1 MGFENINN
9 SKNHDLK
16 AILTSSE
23 NEAVKYIKDA
33 FIENGIDFD
42 KVIRFRRRSKEYLT
56 LVAPDDNDFCRIKIG
71 VISIWFSVD
80 SCKLSEDKRKDLR
93 FSNVKNRNTRHWK
106 VPLNCLEDF
115 RTNSDL
121 ILATYKSLDI
131 SDTDIAKNPSENYE
145 VEEKP
150 SGRKK
155 GKSIIDSISD
165 YTVIDIETS
174 SINVKEAEVIE
185 LAAIRVRNSEIVDT
199 YSTFIQP
206 SCPVSPKITEITG
219 ITNEM
224 LIDAPKIEEKMPE
237 FLEFIG
243 KDIILGHNI
252 VSYDSTILYDVCVK
266 LNLQSFNNDMLD
278 TLYYSRYCDIK
289 VPNQK
294 LTTLTGYFNI
304 EHEAHRAL
312 GDCIANFKCYEKLK
326 EKYTRK
332 HTSLSSE
339 SLGNT
344 NQSDMSSPF
353 AVKTQYSDISG
364 KTIVLTGDFRIGKRN
379 LIKAKLEELGA
390 GVKKSVSGKT
400 DYVIIGALGS
410 LDWKFGEYGDKV
422 SKAYELQEKGKPIKI
437 IKEEEFF
444 ECLNT
449 TV

>member
-1 MGFENINN
+1 MSFENINN

-16 AILTSSE
+16 AILTTSE
-23 NEAVKYIKDA
+23 NEAIKYIKA
-33 FIENGIDFD
+33 VFIENGIDFD
-42 KVIRFRRRSKEYLT
+42 RVIRFRRRSKDYLT
-56 LVAPDDNDFCRIKIG
+56 LITPNDIDFCRIKIG
-71 VISIWFSVD
+71 TISIWFSID
-80 SCKLSEDKRKDLR
+80 TWGLSDDKRSDHR

-106 VPLNCLEDF
+106 VTLNCLEDF
-115 RTNSDL
+115 KTNSDL
-121 ILATYKSLDI
+121 ILAAYMSENI
-131 SDTDIAKNPSENYE
+131 SDTNIEQNLPEKYE
-145 VEEKP
+145 VEDK
-150 SGRKK
+150 SSIRKK
-155 GKSIIDSISD
+155 GNSMINNISD

-185 LAAIRVRNSEIVDT
+185 LAAVRVRNGDIVDT

-206 SCPVSPKITEITG
+206 TRPVSPKITEITG

-243 KDIILGHNI
+243 NDIILGHNI
-252 VSYDSTILYDVCVK
+252 VSYDSTILYDVCEK

-289 VPNQK
+289 VPNHK
-294 LTTLTGYFNI
+294 LTTLTDYFNI

-326 EKYTRK
+326 EKFMGK
-332 HTSLSSE
+332 IKKEVDLSIPIILNE
-339 SLGNT
+339 
-344 NQSDMSSPF
+344 
-353 AVKTQYSDISG
+353 QYSDLSG
-364 KTIVLTGDFRIGKRN
+364 KTIVLTGDFRMGKRN

-410 LDWKFGEYGDKV
+410 SDWKFGEYGDKV
-422 SKAYELQEKGKPIKI
+422 SKAYELQKNGKPIKI

-449 TV
+449 PA